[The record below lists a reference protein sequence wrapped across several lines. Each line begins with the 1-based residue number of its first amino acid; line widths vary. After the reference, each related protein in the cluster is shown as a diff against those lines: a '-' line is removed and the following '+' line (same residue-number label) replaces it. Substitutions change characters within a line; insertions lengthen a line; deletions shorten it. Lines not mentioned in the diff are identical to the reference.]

1 MLLSTPRMLIFQ
13 QLVFAKT
20 TQTPSLI
27 FASVVVLQ
35 SRYEK
40 KRTRKIHICYV
51 SCNNSTML
59 DHIAEMYRTSTIWIT
74 KMRISGLMGR

>member
-40 KRTRKIHICYV
+40 KITRKIHIYYV
-51 SCNNSTML
+51 SSNNFTML
-59 DHIAEMYRTSTIWIT
+59 EHIAEMYGTSTIWISKT
-74 KMRISGLMGR
+74 RISSLMGR